1 MARTR
6 QQIQIG
12 DDPRIE
18 VDVWDD
24 GSLRIDCTSD
34 WCGDT
39 ETGFGATVGV
49 NLNPEE
55 AKRLLA
61 FLREH
66 VDAK

>member
-1 MARTR
+1 MARTVKT
-6 QQIQIG
+6 IEIG

-39 ETGFGATVGV
+39 ETGFGSTVGLNLRKEQAIELRDFLIA
-49 NLNPEE
+49 NLN
-55 AKRLLA
+55 
-61 FLREH
+61 
-66 VDAK
+66 